1 MSSLLVSDP
10 FGMLFSPPGIF
21 TYPSHHPSAYE
32 AVSCQAVVCGSSRFL
47 RAPRVTRSSWFE
59 STGSFTLSV
68 TRVVRKRNCCQL
80 TPSQALHL
88 QTAGASSLD
97 SSFATQLNWD
107 LTVKPLLRQERL
119 DFNLSQIGFSYL
131 FFPWWS
137 SNTLAFI
144 FSLWI
149 VASTAGNIIQMRI
162 LPAFSLLYIKTFHL
176 SSVPHQVFSSQLLPW
191 HLWFVASLLC
201 APILPLFPLWHC
213 RSHMDATWSTKLQQS
228 WWAS

>member
-10 FGMLFSPPGIF
+10 FGMLFSPPGVF
-21 TYPSHHPSAYE
+21 TYPSHHPSACE

-59 STGSFTLSV
+59 STVSFTLSV

-97 SSFATQLNWD
+97 SSFATPMNWD

-137 SNTLAFI
+137 SSNLAFI

-149 VASTAGNIIQMRI
+149 VASTAGNII
-162 LPAFSLLYIKTFHL
+162 
-176 SSVPHQVFSSQLLPW
+176 
-191 HLWFVASLLC
+191 
-201 APILPLFPLWHC
+201 
-213 RSHMDATWSTKLQQS
+213 
-228 WWAS
+228 